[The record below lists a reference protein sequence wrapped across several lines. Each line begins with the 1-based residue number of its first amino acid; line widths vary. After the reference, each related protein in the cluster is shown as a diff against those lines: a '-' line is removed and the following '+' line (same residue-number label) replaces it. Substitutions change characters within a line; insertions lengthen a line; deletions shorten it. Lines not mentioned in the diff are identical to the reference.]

1 LTNIKDQY
9 MKERLLSRQEI
20 VNLSNREESHFYDN
34 KAFEIKGDKI
44 QKIAVAFANADGGE
58 FIIGIK
64 DKKEEIDPFKRW
76 QGISDIESFNFV
88 FQNLTELLPTIPHN
102 YEFLKDENN
111 KYALR
116 ISIEKSESVHKT
128 ANNTVYVRK
137 SAQSLPLRDPTQIQA
152 LSYAKGESSY
162 EDTIVK
168 SATAEDI
175 FESAEIINFLKDYS
189 PQSDPI
195 DFTVNQN
202 LVDRKTYDPRTVGI
216 LLFSD
221 NPIPLL
227 PKRCG
232 IKINR
237 YETSLEIPERIHL
250 KEQYSIEGCL
260 NEQIIEASKKITE
273 IMESV
278 QIMGANGLE
287 KVKYPPETIWEI
299 LVNAVIHRDYSIS
312 DDIQVL
318 VYNNRIEIK
327 SPGKLPG
334 YVTIENILDAR
345 FSRNSKIVR
354 VLNKYKNPANKDMG
368 EGLNTAFQRME
379 EFRLKPPRIIE
390 DGNYIKVIIAHTS
403 IASPEERIM
412 EFLQQHFSI
421 KNRQAREITGVKSEN
436 VMKRHFYDLRDKGLI
451 EPVMSKTGC
460 KIVAWTKKN

>member
-1 LTNIKDQY
+1 
-9 MKERLLSRQEI
+9 MRERIITDSEI
-20 VNLSNREESHFYDN
+20 IDLANRDESHFYDN
-34 KAFEIKGDKI
+34 KAFGIKGDKI

-64 DKKEEIDPFKRW
+64 DKKEEADPFQRW
-76 QGISDIESFNFV
+76 QGIEDIESFNPV
-88 FQNLTELLPTIPHN
+88 FQNLNELLPTIPHS
-102 YEFLKDENN
+102 YEFLKDQNG
-111 KYALR
+111 KLALR
-116 ISIEKSESVHKT
+116 VTIEKSESVHKT
-128 ANNTVYVRK
+128 ASNTVYVRK
-137 SAQSLPLRDPTQIQA
+137 SAQSIPLKDPTQIQA

-162 EDTIVK
+162 EDTIVN
-168 SATAEDI
+168 SAVAEDI
-175 FESAEIINFLKDYS
+175 FESEEIVNFLDDYS
-189 PQSDPI
+189 PHSDSI

-202 LVDRKTYDPRTVGI
+202 LVDRRSYDPRTAGI

-237 YETSLEIPERIHL
+237 YETSEEIPERIHL
-250 KEQYSIEGCL
+250 KEQFSVEGCL
-260 NEQIIEASKKITE
+260 NEQIKTASKIITD

-278 QIMGANGLE
+278 QIMGASGLE

-318 VYNNRIEIK
+318 IFNNRIEIK

-379 EFRLKPPRIIE
+379 EFRLKPPKIQE
-390 DGNYIKVIIAHTS
+390 DGNYIKVTIAHTS
-403 IASPEERIM
+403 LASPEERIM
-412 EFLQQHFSI
+412 EFLETNLKI

-436 VMKRHFYDLRDKGLI
+436 VMKRHFYDLRRKGLI
-451 EPVMSKTGC
+451 EPVMSKTGNR
-460 KIVAWTKKN
+460 IVAWKKKN

>member
-1 LTNIKDQY
+1 
-9 MKERLLSRQEI
+9 MKIRRVSISEI
-20 VNLSNREESHFYDN
+20 SDLAQREESHFYDN
-34 KAFEIKGDKI
+34 KAFGIKGDKI

-64 DKKEEIDPFKRW
+64 DTKEEADFQKRW
-76 QGISDIESFNFV
+76 QGIDEIESFNFV
-88 FQNLTELLPTIPHN
+88 FQNLNELTPTIPHS
-102 YEFLKDENN
+102 YEFLQDDFN

-116 ISIEKSESVHKT
+116 ITIEKSESVHKT
-128 ANNTVYVRK
+128 SSNTVYVRK
-137 SAQSLPLRDPTQIQA
+137 SAQSLPLKDPTQIQA

-162 EDTIVK
+162 EDTIVN

-175 FESAEIINFLKDYS
+175 FESIEILKFLNDYS

-202 LVDRKTYDPRTVGI
+202 LVDRKTYDPRTAGL
-216 LLFSD
+216 LLFCD
-221 NPIPLL
+221 NPTPLL

-232 IKINR
+232 IKITR
-237 YETSLEIPERIHL
+237 YDTSEEEPERIHL
-250 KEQYSIEGCL
+250 KEQFSIEGCL
-260 NEQIIEASKKITE
+260 NEQIKKASAKITE
-273 IMESV
+273 IMEAV
-278 QIMGANGLE
+278 QVMGTNGLE

-318 VYNNRIEIK
+318 IYNNRIEIK
-327 SPGKLPG
+327 SPGRLPG

-379 EFRLKPPRIIE
+379 EFRLKAPKIIE
-390 DGNYIKVIIAHTS
+390 DGNYIKVVIAHTS
-403 IASPEERIM
+403 LASPEEQIM
-412 EFLQQHFSI
+412 EYLDSNSLI
-421 KNRQAREITGVKSEN
+421 KNRQARLLTGIKSEN
-436 VMKRHFYDLRDKGLI
+436 VMKRHFYDLRDKKLI
-451 EPVMSKTGC
+451 EPVYSKNGK
-460 KIVAWTKKN
+460 KIVAWKKKSEV

>member
-1 LTNIKDQY
+1 
-9 MKERLLSRQEI
+9 MKERIITEEEKI
-20 VNLSNREESHFYDN
+20 DFANRNESHFYDN
-34 KAFEIKGDKI
+34 KSFEISGVKI

-64 DKKEEIDPFKRW
+64 DKKEEIDPTERW

-88 FQNLTELLPTIPHN
+88 FQNLNELTPTVPHS
-102 YEFLKDENN
+102 YEFLKDNLG

-116 ISIEKSESVHKT
+116 IIIEKSESVHYT
-128 ANNTVYVRK
+128 SNNTVYVRK
-137 SAQSLPLRDPTQIQA
+137 SAQSLPVKDPSKIQA

-162 EDTIVK
+162 EDTIVN
-168 SATAEDI
+168 SAIAEDI
-175 FESAEIINFLKDYS
+175 FESTEIKRFLKDYS
-189 PQSDPI
+189 PKSGSI

-202 LVDRKTYDPRTVGI
+202 LVDRKTFDPRTAGI

-237 YETSLEIPERIHL
+237 YETSDEVPERIHL
-250 KEQYSIEGCL
+250 KQQQSVEGCL
-260 NEQIIEASKKITE
+260 NEQIKSASKIITD

-278 QIMGANGLE
+278 QIMGASGLE

-318 VYNNRIEIK
+318 IFNNRIEIK

-379 EFRLKPPRIIE
+379 EFRLKAPIIVE

-403 IASPEERIM
+403 LASPEEKIM
-412 EFLQQHFSI
+412 EYLGTHSSI

-436 VMKRHFYDLRDKGLI
+436 VMKRHFYDLRNKELI
-451 EPVMSKTGC
+451 EPVMSKTGN
-460 KIVAWTKKN
+460 KIVAWKKKN

>member
-1 LTNIKDQY
+1 
-9 MKERLLSRQEI
+9 MKERKLIKKEI
-20 VNLSNREESHFYDN
+20 IDFADREESHFFDN
-34 KAFEIKGDKI
+34 KAFQIKGDKI

-58 FIIGIK
+58 FVIGIK
-64 DKKEEIDPFKRW
+64 DKKEEKEIIKRW
-76 QGISDIESFNFV
+76 QGIEDKESFNFV
-88 FQNLTELLPTIPHN
+88 FQNLTALSPTIPHD
-102 YEFLKDENN
+102 YEFLIDENG

-116 ISIEKSESVHKT
+116 ILIEKSDSVHKT

-137 SAQSLPLRDPTQIQA
+137 SAQSLPIKDPSQIQS

-162 EDTIVK
+162 EDTIVN
-168 SATAEDI
+168 AAEAEDI
-175 FESAEIINFLKDYS
+175 FEGDEIQMFLADYS
-189 PQSDPI
+189 PASDPI

-202 LVDRKTYDPRTVGI
+202 LVDRKTYHPRTAGI

-237 YETSLEIPERIHL
+237 YDTSEEIPEREHL
-250 KEQYSIEGCL
+250 KEQFSVEGCV
-260 NEQIIEASKKITE
+260 NEQIKSAAKIITE
-273 IMESV
+273 TMEAV
-278 QIMGANGLE
+278 QIIGPSGLT
-287 KVKYPPETIWEI
+287 KVKYPQETIWEI

-312 DDIQVL
+312 DDIQIL
-318 VYNNRIEIK
+318 IFNNRIEIK

-334 YVTIENILDAR
+334 YVTLDNILDAR

-379 EFRLKPPRIIE
+379 EFRLKPPVIIE

-403 IASPEERIM
+403 LASPEESIIKYL
-412 EFLQQHFSI
+412 EVNAQI
-421 KNRQAREITGVKSEN
+421 KNREAREITGVKSEN
-436 VMKRHFYDLRDKGLI
+436 VMKRHFYELRNKNLI
-451 EPVMSKTGC
+451 EPVMSKTGN
-460 KIVAWTKKN
+460 KIVAWKKKTNANIG

>member
-1 LTNIKDQY
+1 
-9 MKERLLSRQEI
+9 MKERVVTKKEI
-20 VNLSNREESHFYDN
+20 LDIANREESHFYDN

-64 DKKEEIDPFKRW
+64 DKKEELIPENRW
-76 QGISDIESFNFV
+76 QGIEDMESFNFV
-88 FQNLTELLPTIPHN
+88 FQNLTELSPTIPHN
-102 YEFLKDENN
+102 IEFLKDENG
-111 KYALR
+111 KFALR
-116 ISIEKSESVHKT
+116 ITIEKSETVHST
-128 ANNTVYVRK
+128 ANKVVYVRK
-137 SAQSLPLRDPTQIQA
+137 SAQSLPLKDPKEIQA

-162 EDTIVK
+162 EDTIVN
-168 SATAEDI
+168 SALAEDI
-175 FESAEIINFLKDYS
+175 FESKEILDFLNDYS
-189 PQSDPI
+189 PESDPI

-202 LVDRKTYDPRTVGI
+202 LVDRKTYDPRTAGL

-221 NPIPLL
+221 NPTPLL

-237 YETSLEIPERIHL
+237 YETSLEVPERIHL
-250 KEQYSIEGCL
+250 KEQYTVEGSL
-260 NEQIIEASKKITE
+260 NEQIKKAAEIITRTMEA
-273 IMESV
+273 V
-278 QIMGANGLE
+278 QIMGSQGLE

-318 VYNNRIEIK
+318 IFNNRIEIK

-334 YVTIENILDAR
+334 YVTIDNILDAR

-379 EFRLKPPRIIE
+379 EFRLKPPIIIE
-390 DGNYIKVIIAHTS
+390 DGNYIKVIIPHTS
-403 IASPEERIM
+403 LATPEERIM
-412 EFLQQHFSI
+412 EYLANNPSI
-421 KNRQAREITGVKSEN
+421 KNREARQISGVKSEN

-451 EPVMSKTGC
+451 EPILSLGGT
-460 KIVAWTKKN
+460 KIVAWKKKN

>member
-1 LTNIKDQY
+1 
-9 MKERLLSRQEI
+9 MKERILSENEI
-20 VNLSNREESHFYDN
+20 LDFANRDESHFYDN

-44 QKIAVAFANADGGE
+44 QKIAVAFANADGGD
-58 FIIGIK
+58 FIVGIK
-64 DKKEEIDPFKRW
+64 DKKEESNPLKRW
-76 QGISDIESFNFV
+76 QGIDDIESFNFV
-88 FQNLTELLPTIPHN
+88 FQNLTELSPTIPHN
-102 YEFLKDENN
+102 YEFLKDSKG

-116 ISIEKSESVHKT
+116 ITIEKSESVHKT

-137 SAQSLPLRDPTQIQA
+137 SAQSLPLKDPAQIQA

-162 EDTIVK
+162 EDTIVN
-168 SATAEDI
+168 SAVAEDI
-175 FESAEIINFLKDYS
+175 FESREMVTFLKEYS

-202 LVDRKTYDPRTVGI
+202 LVDRKSYDPRTAGI

-237 YETSLEIPERIHL
+237 YETSEEIPERIHL
-250 KEQYSIEGCL
+250 KEQFSVEGCL
-260 NEQIIEASKKITE
+260 NEQIKSASKIITE
-273 IMESV
+273 VMESV
-278 QIMGANGLE
+278 QIMGSSGLE

-318 VYNNRIEIK
+318 IFNNRIEIK

-354 VLNKYKNPANKDMG
+354 VLNKYRNPANKDMG

-379 EFRLKPPRIIE
+379 EFRLKPPKIVE
-390 DGNYIKVIIAHTS
+390 EGNYIKVIIAHTS
-403 IASPEERIM
+403 LASPEEKIM
-412 EFLQQHFSI
+412 EYLNTNPII
-421 KNRQAREITGVKSEN
+421 KNRQARAITGVKSEN
-436 VMKRHFYDLRDKGLI
+436 VMKRHFYDLRDKNLI
-451 EPVMSKTGC
+451 EPVISKTGT
-460 KIVAWTKKN
+460 KIIAWKKKN

>member
-1 LTNIKDQY
+1 
-9 MKERLLSRQEI
+9 MKERLVSNHEI
-20 VNLSNREESHFYDN
+20 TELSNREESHFYDN
-34 KAFEIKGDKI
+34 KALEIKGDKI

-58 FIIGIK
+58 FIIGIR
-64 DKKEEIDPFKRW
+64 DKKEEDIPLNRW
-76 QGISDIESFNFV
+76 QGIDDMEAFNFV
-88 FQNLTELLPTIPHN
+88 FQNLVQLDPTIPHS
-102 YEFLKDENN
+102 YEFLKDESG

-116 ISIEKSESVHKT
+116 ITIEKSESVHKT
-128 ANNTVYVRK
+128 ANHTVYIRK
-137 SAQSLPLRDPTQIQA
+137 SAQSLPVKDPAQIQA

-162 EDTIVK
+162 EDTIVN
-168 SATAEDI
+168 SAVAEDI
-175 FESAEIINFLKDYS
+175 FESKEIVNFLHDYS
-189 PQSDPI
+189 PQSDPV
-195 DFTVNQN
+195 DFTINQN
-202 LVDRKTYDPRTVGI
+202 LVNRKSFDPRTAGI

-237 YETSLEIPERIHL
+237 YETSEEVPEREHL
-250 KEQYSIEGCL
+250 KDQFSIEGCL
-260 NEQIIEASKKITE
+260 NEQINKASEIITG

-278 QIMGANGLE
+278 QIMGTKGLE

-318 VYNNRIEIK
+318 VFNNRIEIK

-334 YVTIENILDAR
+334 YVTIDNILDAR
-345 FSRNSKIVR
+345 FSRNSKLVR
-354 VLNKYKNPANKDMG
+354 VLNKYKNPVNKDMG

-379 EFRLKPPRIIE
+379 EFRLERPKIVE

-403 IASPEERIM
+403 LASPEERIM
-412 EFLQQHFSI
+412 EYLEANATI

-451 EPVMSKTGC
+451 EPVMSNTGS
-460 KIVAWTKKN
+460 KIVAWKKKN

>member
-1 LTNIKDQY
+1 
-9 MKERLLSRQEI
+9 MKERLITSKEI
-20 VNLSNREESHFYDN
+20 IDFASREESHFYDN

-44 QKIAVAFANADGGE
+44 QKIAVALANADGGE
-58 FIIGIK
+58 FIIGIR
-64 DKKEEIDPFKRW
+64 DKKEEPVPLKRW
-76 QGISDIESFNFV
+76 QGINDIESFNFV
-88 FQNLTELLPTIPHN
+88 FQNLNQLSPTIPHN
-102 YEFLKDENN
+102 FEFLKDENG

-116 ISIEKSESVHKT
+116 IIIEKSESVHKT
-128 ANNTVYVRK
+128 ADNTVYVRK
-137 SAQSLPLRDPTQIQA
+137 SAQSLPLKDPAQIQA

-162 EDTIVK
+162 EDTIVN
-168 SATAEDI
+168 AALAEDI
-175 FESAEIINFLKDYS
+175 FESTEIVRFLNEYS
-189 PQSDPI
+189 PQSDAI

-202 LVDRKTYDPRTVGI
+202 LVDRRTYDPRTAGI

-221 NPIPLL
+221 NPTPLL

-237 YETSLEIPERIHL
+237 YDTSEEIPERIHL
-250 KEQYSIEGCL
+250 KEQFSVEGCI
-260 NEQIIEASKKITE
+260 NEQIKKASQIITE
-273 IMESV
+273 IMEAV
-278 QIMGANGLE
+278 QIMGPTGLM

-318 VYNNRIEIK
+318 IFNNRIEIK

-334 YVTIENILDAR
+334 YVTLENILDAR

-379 EFRLKPPRIIE
+379 EFRLKPPKIIE

-403 IASPEERIM
+403 LASPEESILKYL
-412 EFLQQHFSI
+412 ETNLTI

-451 EPVMSKTGC
+451 EPVMSITGN
-460 KIVAWTKKN
+460 KIVAWKKKL

>member
-1 LTNIKDQY
+1 
-9 MKERLLSRQEI
+9 MKERLLTRQEI
-20 VNLSNREESHFYDN
+20 IDMANRDESHFYDN
-34 KAFEIKGDKI
+34 KAFEIQGDKI

-64 DKKEEIDPFKRW
+64 DKKDEDDPFKRW
-76 QGISDIESFNFV
+76 QGINDIELFNFV
-88 FQNLTELLPTIPHN
+88 FQNLTLLSPTIPHN
-102 YEFLKDENN
+102 YEFLKDENG
-111 KYALR
+111 KFALR
-116 ISIEKSESVHKT
+116 IIIEKSESVHKT
-128 ANNTVYVRK
+128 VGNAVYVRK
-137 SAQSLPLRDPTQIQA
+137 SAQSLPLKDPSQIQA
-152 LSYAKGESSY
+152 LSYGKGESSY
-162 EDTIVK
+162 EDTIVN
-168 SATAEDI
+168 SAVAEDI
-175 FESAEIINFLKDYS
+175 FESKEIVQFLKDYS
-189 PQSDPI
+189 PHSDPI

-237 YETSLEIPERIHL
+237 YETSEEIPERIHL
-250 KEQYSIEGCL
+250 KEQFSIEGCL
-260 NEQIIEASKKITE
+260 NEQIKEASRKITE

-278 QIMGANGLE
+278 QVMGTNGLE
-287 KVKYPPETIWEI
+287 KVRYPPETIWEI

-318 VYNNRIEIK
+318 IFNNRIEIK

-334 YVTIENILDAR
+334 YVTVDNILDAR

-379 EFRLKPPRIIE
+379 EFRLKRPRIIE

-403 IASPEERIM
+403 LASPEERIM
-412 EFLQQHFSI
+412 EYLQTHDTI

-451 EPVMSKTGC
+451 ESVMSKTGN
-460 KIVAWTKKN
+460 KIVAWRGKID

>member
-1 LTNIKDQY
+1 MKKRELTN
-9 MKERLLSRQEI
+9 KEILDFSDRD
-20 VNLSNREESHFYDN
+20 ESHFYDN

-44 QKIAVAFANADGGE
+44 QKIAVAFANSDGGE

-64 DKKEEIDPFKRW
+64 DKKDEPDKIKRF
-76 QGISDIESFNFV
+76 QGIEDMESFNFV
-88 FQNLTELLPTIPHN
+88 FQNLTSLNPTIPHS
-102 YEFLKDENN
+102 YEFLLDKNG

-116 ISIEKSESVHKT
+116 IIIEKSDSVHKT
-128 ANNTVYVRK
+128 ANNRVYIRK
-137 SAQSLPLRDPTQIQA
+137 SAQSLPLKDPAQIQA

-162 EDTIVK
+162 EDTVVN
-168 SATAEDI
+168 AALAEDI
-175 FESAEIINFLKDYS
+175 FESDELKRFLIDYS

-202 LVDRKTYDPRTVGI
+202 LVDRKTYDPRTSGI
-216 LLFSD
+216 LIFSD
-221 NPIPLL
+221 NPTPLL

-237 YETSLEIPERIHL
+237 YDTSEEVPERTHL
-250 KEQYSIEGCL
+250 KEQFTIEGSL
-260 NEQIIEASKKITE
+260 NEQIKEASKTITRV
-273 IMESV
+273 MESV
-278 QIMGANGLE
+278 QIMGPTGLT

-312 DDIQVL
+312 DDVQVL
-318 VYNNRIEIK
+318 IYNNRIEIK

-334 YVTIENILDAR
+334 YVTIDNILDAR

-379 EFRLKPPRIIE
+379 EFRLKAPIIVE

-403 IASPEERIM
+403 LASPEESIM
-412 EFLQQHFSI
+412 KYLEINPQI
-421 KNRQAREITGVKSEN
+421 KNREARAVTGVKSEN
-436 VMKRHFYDLRDKGLI
+436 VMKRHFYDLRDKKLI
-451 EPVMSKTGC
+451 EPVMSKTGT
-460 KIVAWTKKN
+460 KIVAWKKKN

>member
-1 LTNIKDQY
+1 
-9 MKERLLSRQEI
+9 MKERLVSDVDIIELA
-20 VNLSNREESHFYDN
+20 NREESHFYDN

-64 DKKEEIDPFKRW
+64 DKKEETNPINRW
-76 QGISDIESFNFV
+76 QGIDEIESFNFV
-88 FQNLTELLPTIPHN
+88 FQNLLELSPTIPHSF
-102 YEFLKDENN
+102 EFLKDV
-111 KYALR
+111 KGQYALR
-116 ISIEKSESVHKT
+116 ITIEKSEAVHKT
-128 ANNTVYVRK
+128 ANNTVYLRN
-137 SAQSLPLRDPTQIQA
+137 SAQSLPVKTPEQIQA

-162 EDTIVK
+162 EDTTVN

-175 FESAEIINFLKDYS
+175 FESQEIKNFLADYS
-189 PQSDPI
+189 PQSDAI

-202 LVDRKTYDPRTVGI
+202 LVDRKNYHPRTAGI

-237 YETSLEIPERIHL
+237 YDTSEEVPERIHL
-250 KEQYSIEGCL
+250 KEQFTIEGSL
-260 NEQIIEASKKITE
+260 NEQIKNAAKRITD

-278 QIMGANGLE
+278 KIMGTSGLE
-287 KVKYPPETIWEI
+287 NVKYPPETIWEI

-318 VYNNRIEIK
+318 IFNNRIEIK

-334 YVTIENILDAR
+334 YVTIDNILDAR
-345 FSRNSKIVR
+345 FSRNSKVVR

-390 DGNYIKVIIAHTS
+390 DGNYIKVIISHTS
-403 IASPEERIM
+403 LASPEERIM
-412 EFLQQHFSI
+412 EYLETNLNI
-421 KNRQAREITGVKSEN
+421 KNRQARVITGVKSEN
-436 VMKRHFYDLRDKGLI
+436 VMKNHFYDLLSKGLI
-451 EPVMSKTGC
+451 EPVMSQTGS
-460 KIVAWTKKN
+460 KIVAWKKKN